1 LIQISAGDGKRSHI
15 NRYFV
20 SQWPILNP
28 YQLFQTTQNAGCGEE
43 MNLLHISDIHFGPR
57 HWEGNDERLLE
68 KLNSYAADIVINT
81 GDNTTDGLESE
92 YDQAGRFLKKIKCE
106 HVISLIGNHDK
117 RNMRS
122 QELFKQHISDI
133 DSIYPL
139 MPDKCVKKNLFLDR
153 DITKIGE
160 NFTDNNFIKTLEVNG
175 DSVLIVSIDT
185 SQLYSDYGYV
195 DEELLRTVSEHMDLF
210 DRTAYE
216 KALLL
221 VHYSILGTDEHP
233 LSNPL
238 RLIDFV
244 RRHNIEHVFCGH
256 THELELRQTIDLYH
270 GHTFT
275 QYMCGSLS
283 SCNNVNDS
291 NMFLYYE
298 NLADEDMQIH
308 VVRIY
313 PKGDQLIFNE
323 EIVAAVP
330 KQGDS
335 YMKLA

>member
-1 LIQISAGDGKRSHI
+1 LPYNRTIPGVSNNNERGD
-15 NRYFV
+15 
-20 SQWPILNP
+20 
-28 YQLFQTTQNAGCGEE
+28 E

-68 KLNSYAADIVINT
+68 KLNSYPADIVINT

-92 YDQAGRFLKKIKCE
+92 YDEAGRFLKKIKCE
-106 HVISLIGNHDK
+106 NVISLIGNHDK

-139 MPDKCVKKNLFLDR
+139 IPAKCTKDNLFLDR

-160 NFTDNNFIKTLEVNG
+160 NFTDNNFIKPLEVNG
-175 DSVLIVSIDT
+175 DSVLIVGIDT

-195 DEELLRTVSEHMDLF
+195 DKEILRTVSEHMERL
-210 DRTAYE
+210 DRTAYD

-233 LSNPL
+233 LHNPL

-244 RRHNIEHVFCGH
+244 RKHNIEHVFCCL

-270 GHTFT
+270 GHTF
-275 QYMCGSLS
+275 CGSLS

-298 NLADEDMQIH
+298 NLADKDMQIH

-313 PKGDQLIFNE
+313 PKDDQLIFNE
-323 EIVAAVP
+323 EIIPALYTTCA
-330 KQGDS
+330 
-335 YMKLA
+335 